1 MENLNEEQIKKAL
14 ECCHTPLASDC
25 NDCGY
30 RGQSVENGEYI
41 GCSNRLMADA
51 LALITSQEQRI
62 KELTEELE
70 NERSWADSMI
80 DNLRDDISE
89 LAKENERLRA
99 ENQSYAEL
107 EQGCYVTGYKKMK
120 ADTVRNMQERLIAEF
135 RKDGRMNYYLRM
147 TLDQIAKEMLED
159 KLCT

>member
-1 MENLNEEQIKKAL
+1 MENLNAEQIKKAL